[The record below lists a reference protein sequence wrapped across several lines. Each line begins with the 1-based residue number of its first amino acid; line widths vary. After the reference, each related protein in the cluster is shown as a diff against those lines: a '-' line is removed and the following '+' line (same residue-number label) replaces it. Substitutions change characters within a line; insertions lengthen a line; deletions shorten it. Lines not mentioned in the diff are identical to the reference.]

1 MFEEARMSRTLA
13 SLLAV
18 ISLTCCTFDAQSKD
32 LSDTV
37 TRATLARPS
46 PFTNVVYSSRA
57 ISPDGKTL
65 HSARYWLS
73 GMRIHILSEEVP
85 NELNAS
91 SLEDIPE
98 AIWTKGHFTFE
109 LIKNDDG
116 TFIRTKRPTDWR
128 EMIER
133 DKREFTSKVNEGEL
147 HILDPEAW
155 QEMQEADSWLYKY
168 ALTVDADQDLKNS
181 LSTPGMTSERGRLA
195 FLRDDPKH
203 SLGWELIFDPATG
216 MKQIERR
223 WAGDHLILQGQWN
236 TTQAIAV
243 AQFQIPDRDLEAW
256 RGRFGEKAGGLGLVL
271 KSGEPMGPFSV
282 SGVLSNSPAAVAQ
295 IEPGSV
301 LIAIEGHTT
310 EGMQKATAVDLIRG
324 LPGTRVTIEIEDPR
338 TQEKRTLELKR
349 QILVRTA
356 VQATGNRR

>member
-1 MFEEARMSRTLA
+1 MLH
-13 SLLAV
+13 
-18 ISLTCCTFDAQSKD
+18 LT
-32 LSDTV
+32 
-37 TRATLARPS
+37 
-46 PFTNVVYSSRA
+46 
-57 ISPDGKTL
+57 
-65 HSARYWLS
+65 RYWLS
-73 GMRIHILSEEVP
+73 GSRIHILSEELP

-91 SLEDIPE
+91 SVEDIPE
-98 AIWTKGHFTFE
+98 VIWTKGHLTFE
-109 LIKNDDG
+109 LIRNDDG
-116 TFIRTKRPTDWR
+116 AFIRIKRPAGWR
-128 EMIER
+128 EMIEQ
-133 DKREFTSKVNEGEL
+133 DKRGFTPKVNEGEL

-155 QEMQEADSWLYKY
+155 QEIQNADSWLYKY
-168 ALTVDADQDLKNS
+168 ALTVDADEDLKDS
-181 LSTPGMTSERGRLA
+181 LSTPGMSSERGRLA
-195 FLRDDPKH
+195 FLQDGWKR
-203 SLGWELIFDPATG
+203 WELIFDPATG

-256 RGRFGEKAGGLGLVL
+256 RERFGEKAGGLGLVL

-282 SGVLSNSPAAVAQ
+282 SGVVSNSPAAAAQ

-324 LPGTRVTIEIEDPR
+324 LPGTRVTIEIKDPG

-349 QILVRTA
+349 EILVRTTA
-356 VQATGNRR
+356 PAAGNRR